1 MANDSPAETPHPSF
15 PRRTTNGFAMPD
27 PPTNPLETVPTH
39 AHQLP
44 HDNIPNTPLSVATV
58 SAGLGIFFTL
68 GASLFVS
75 GGMTGSWWA
84 TYQLGFFMAAW
95 AFFHWAEFAVTAGW
109 NREKLSVDS
118 FLLDNGMTYHIAH
131 SVALAEFFITKF
143 IWPNSKY
150 RTAVSIIGIVIVIIG
165 QTIRSLAMIH
175 AASNFS
181 HTVAT
186 YKLVTHR
193 LVTDGIYSISRHPS
207 YAGFFY
213 WGLGTQLV
221 LQNPVTF
228 VLYLVLLW
236 RFFSSRIKG
245 KYGTEEH
252 HLVRFFGKEYTDYRA
267 KVGTLLPLIK

>member
-1 MANDSPAETPHPSF
+1 MESGSASTDIPHPPL
-15 PRRTTNGFAMPD
+15 PRRTTNGFTMPD

-39 AHQLP
+39 AHQVP
-44 HDNIPNTPLSVATV
+44 HNNIPNTPLSVATV
-58 SAGLGIFFTL
+58 SAGLGILFTL
-68 GASLFVS
+68 GAGLFVS
-75 GGMTGSWWA
+75 GGVAGSWWA
-84 TYQLGFFMAAW
+84 TYQLGFFMAVW
-95 AFFHWAEFAVTAGW
+95 SFFHWAEFAVTAGW

-131 SVALAEFFITKF
+131 ATALTEFFVTKF
-143 IWPNSKY
+143 FFPDSKS
-150 RTAVSIIGIVIVIIG
+150 RTTVSMIGIVMVIIG

-175 AASNFS
+175 ASSNFS

-228 VLYLVLLW
+228 VL
-236 RFFSSRIKG
+236 
-245 KYGTEEH
+245 
-252 HLVRFFGKEYTDYRA
+252 
-267 KVGTLLPLIK
+267 

>member
-1 MANDSPAETPHPSF
+1 MANESPPAEASHPSF
-15 PRRTTNGFAMPD
+15 PRRTTNGFTMPD
-27 PPTNPLETVPTH
+27 PPPTNPLETVPTQ

-44 HDNIPNTPLSVATV
+44 HNNIPNTPLSVATV

-68 GASLFVS
+68 GAGLFIS
-75 GGMTGSWWA
+75 GGVAGSWWA
-84 TYQLGFFMAAW
+84 TYQLGFFMAVW

-131 SVALAEFFITKF
+131 AAALTEFFVTKF
-143 IWPNSKY
+143 FWPNSKS
-150 RTAVSIIGIVIVIIG
+150 RTAITIAGIILVIIG

-207 YAGFFY
+207 YTGFFY

-228 VLYLVLLW
+228 VLYVVLLW
-236 RFFSSRIKG
+236 RFFSARIRA
-245 KYGTEEH
+245 EEH
-252 HLVRFFGKEYTDYRA
+252 YLVRFFGQEYIDYRA

>member
-1 MANDSPAETPHPSF
+1 MANGSSPTETPPSI
-15 PRRTTNGFAMPD
+15 PRRTTNGFTMPD
-27 PPTNPLETVPTH
+27 TTPTNPLETIPTQ

-44 HDNIPNTPLSVATV
+44 HNNIPNTPLSVATV
-58 SAGLGIFFTL
+58 SAALGIVFAL

-75 GGMTGSWWA
+75 GGVAGSWWA
-84 TYQLGFFMAAW
+84 TYQLGFFMAIW
-95 AFFHWAEFAVTAGW
+95 SFFHWAEFAVTAGW

-131 SVALAEFFITKF
+131 AAALIEFFVTKF
-143 IWPNSKY
+143 FWPHSKS
-150 RTAVSIIGIVIVIIG
+150 TPPSPS

-207 YAGFFY
+207 YTGFFY
-213 WGLGTQLV
+213 WGLGTQMV
-221 LQNPVTF
+221 LQNPITF
-228 VLYLVLLW
+228 ALYLVLLW
-236 RFFSSRIKG
+236 RFFSTRIKG
-245 KYGTEEH
+245 KH
-252 HLVRFFGKEYTDYRA
+252 RNAWHNLDHPDHSF
-267 KVGTLLPLIK
+267 